1 MYSVVSARQRTKLAP
16 PELRIKYLEAKM
28 KEKQSVAA
36 GLPAGNVRQPAQRRS
51 EHGLIEQLRHDQSSR
66 WAGDAVLEH
75 LAPLLVFARIK
86 SKALPGR
93 CDIGCR
99 RRNVVKAKVE

>member
-1 MYSVVSARQRTKLAP
+1 
-16 PELRIKYLEAKM
+16 M

-36 GLPAGNVRQPAQRRS
+36 ELPAGNVQLTRTAPVGTRFRI
-51 EHGLIEQLRHDQSSR
+51 EHLRHDQSSR

-99 RRNVVKAKVE
+99 GGNVVKAKVE